1 MLHVQRSSFAKINLL
16 LFWHSRCGRH
26 LPKDEAFTAS
36 LLFELAPYWCFH
48 FSKQLHNVALAIDLM
63 RDSGMKFHAKS
74 EGKWLLSQVN
84 FKVHVISKKR
94 WFSGDNFGRVFNPG
108 GVGGL
113 L

>member
-1 MLHVQRSSFAKINLL
+1 
-16 LFWHSRCGRH
+16 
-26 LPKDEAFTAS
+26 
-36 LLFELAPYWCFH
+36 
-48 FSKQLHNVALAIDLM
+48 M

-84 FKVHVISKKR
+84 FKVKVISKKR